1 MCSFFDQAIYL
12 LAKIKQKKLKFWP
25 SCLLQEILA
34 FFVGWI
40 GNQEPEFAGTF
51 HNPSLSGQE
60 TDVSIFCW
68 STLSFTQNQAMK
80 FENLMMKFLLAGKNL
95 QILNLIGWLC
105 LKDKLLEQKIDTSV
119 SRPDTEELWKVS
131 ANSEL
136 WFWFV
141 VCKR

>member
-1 MCSFFDQAIYL
+1 
-12 LAKIKQKKLKFWP
+12 
-25 SCLLQEILA
+25 
-34 FFVGWI
+34 
-40 GNQEPEFAGTF
+40 
-51 HNPSLSGQE
+51 
-60 TDVSIFCW
+60 
-68 STLSFTQNQAMK
+68 MK
-80 FENLMMKFLLAGKNL
+80 FENLMVKFLLAGKNL

-105 LKDKLLEQKIDTSV
+105 LKDKLLEQKIGTSV